1 MRLSRPEGDELGC
14 TTIVVGR
21 PASQSGCLVV
31 GHNEDDAHRLVV
43 RHHIVKAGEHPAATR
58 LRDGTLLYREP
69 HTSLELPV
77 PEDTLAYDWTELVGQ
92 DFADSF
98 LNSEGVS
105 ICCDSAAGT
114 REQQPE
120 LLRGGI
126 GHFLPQLVAEQAHS
140 ARDGVLLAG
149 RLVEAYGYCD
159 ARIITIAD
167 RHEAWVLQIP
177 GGHEWLAERVPDDA
191 VVVLP
196 NYLISRQVDMERT
209 DRFLASAD
217 LEAHAIQRG
226 WYDPIKAESFDFKRA
241 YGPPEI
247 NDSPLSTSRQ
257 QTGLFL
263 LTGQEFPLDNMPF
276 SCAPQH
282 PVTLRDVMA
291 CLRCVTP
298 HGQSTRQALE
308 MSGSFHKNVAQTT
321 MRPISVWTTQES
333 SVTELR
339 DHALESQSVTVW
351 RASGIPDEL
360 PYTPWYPLAMMATAS
375 GYPDPYATGDPDHLD
390 MSSAFWTFRLF
401 VTAVD
406 SDYARR
412 IAEVQT
418 AFLPL
423 EAQAMAV
430 EKLLQNMCVSTDTSG
445 ETIARLLTAYGEGL
459 GMEVL
464 SICRELLRQW
474 QMKSERTPFR
484 E

>member
-1 MRLSRPEGDELGC
+1 MRSPGLENDELDC
-14 TTIVVGR
+14 TTVIIGR
-21 PASQSGCLVV
+21 SASQSGSLVV

-77 PEDTLAYDWTELVGQ
+77 PAGTLAYDWTELVGQ

-98 LNSEGVS
+98 LNCEGVS

-120 LLRGGI
+120 LERGGI

-140 ARDGVLLAG
+140 AREGVLIAG

-167 RHEAWVLQIP
+167 QNEAWVLQIP
-177 GGHEWLAERVPDDA
+177 GGHEWLAQRVPDDA

-196 NYLISRQVDMERT
+196 NYLISRKVDLANT
-209 DRFLASAD
+209 DWFLASTD
-217 LEAHAIQRG
+217 LEAHAIQRA
-226 WYDPIKAESFDFKRA
+226 WYDSTGTEPFDFKEA

-247 NDSPLSTSRQ
+247 NVSSLSTSRQ

-263 LTGQEFPLDNMPF
+263 LTGHEFPLDDMPF
-276 SCAPQH
+276 SCVPEH
-282 PVTLRDVMA
+282 PVTIGDVMA

-298 HGQSTRQALE
+298 HGQSTRQALA
-308 MSGSFHKNVAQTT
+308 MSGSFHKNVARTT

-339 DHALESQSVTVW
+339 NQNNGPQSVTVW

-360 PYTPWYPLAMMATAS
+360 PYTPWYPLAMMETGL

-390 MSSAFWTFRLF
+390 MSSAFWAFRLF

-406 SDYARR
+406 CDYAGH
-412 IAEVQT
+412 IAEVR
-418 AFLPL
+418 AALLPL
-423 EAQAMAV
+423 EAQAMDTDR
-430 EKLLQNMCVSTDTSG
+430 LLQNVPADASRKALAG
-445 ETIARLLTAYGEGL
+445 LLTAYGEGL
-459 GMEVL
+459 GMEAL
-464 SICRELLRQW
+464 NICSELLRQW
-474 QMKSERTPFR
+474 QMNSERTPFR